1 MPNLCEYV
9 LPNLRALVHLPSCHI
24 CATSLPFQSIPIE
37 CTSYARAWQSS
48 CQSTRGH
55 KFHQEGGKVTLSPGP
70 ERSSSRRRGK
80 SHTAAPRGLQPPPS
94 VSLVPAPGPYCPPSR
109 PVLPADGGGGGLWR
123 PATIRRTGP
132 TVCPG
137 STQALLHSL
146 QTSKCPMCRI

>member
-9 LPNLRALVHLPSCHI
+9 LPNLRALVHLPSSHI

-37 CTSYARAWQSS
+37 CTTYARAWQLS

-55 KFHQEGGKVTLSPGP
+55 NSHPKVARSPSHLVPRGHPAGGGGKVTQRPL
-70 ERSSSRRRGK
+70 
-80 SHTAAPRGLQPPPS
+80 AAS
-94 VSLVPAPGPYCPPSR
+94 NHHCVSLAPAPGPYCPPSR